1 MKVWDVSKEPTDQ
14 GSMIKSVKIHKE
26 RINALLL
33 FENLVVTGSDDNIA
47 AVNTLDL
54 DCDLSKLMGHKGPI

>member
-1 MKVWDVSKEPTDQ
+1 MKVWDVTKEPTDQ

-33 FENLVVTGSDDNIA
+33 FENLVVTGSDDNTIV
-47 AVNTLDL
+47 VNTLDL
-54 DCDLSKLMGHKGPI
+54 DCD